1 MTRIL
6 IALAAGMALGPLLG
20 GPEGWGVQL
29 SEISKAVIQLIKAV
43 AVPLLFL
50 AIVNS
55 VTHAQVTLRHGAR
68 MIGVALTN
76 ATIALAIGLGLS
88 HFFEPGLSLQQA
100 WSAGAA
106 SADAIPSIPKLDLL
120 KTITSWVPQSIV
132 QPFTENAVIPAVF
145 LALLTGA
152 ALRREGEGA
161 APILRALELLQR
173 IAERILFWVTRL
185 IPLAVFAAVASS
197 VAKYGYQPLLAL
209 FPYLGVALLGL
220 GLHIAITYQSWIRL
234 FARIPLQ
241 KFWAEAR
248 QPVLQS
254 IATNSSL
261 ATLPFTLRAL
271 DRLGVSRQASALGAC
286 VGTNLNNDGIV
297 LYEGMAFLFV
307 AQALGMDLSLLQQV
321 AGAALCMVTA
331 MGIAGVPEA
340 GFISLALVLTTIG
353 ISTENLALL
362 LSVDWILGRARS
374 ATNVLSD
381 MVVSVVVDDRR
392 APATRAVESAAS
404 SS

>member
-1 MTRIL
+1 MIPIL
-6 IALAAGMALGPLLG
+6 IGLITGMAVGPFLG
-20 GPEGWGVQL
+20 GPEGWGLQL
-29 SEISKAVIQLIKAV
+29 SEISKAVVQLIKAV

-55 VTHAQVTLRHGAR
+55 ITHAQVTLRHGAR

-88 HFFEPGLSLQQA
+88 HFFQPGQSLQQA
-100 WSAGAA
+100 WSGGAT
-106 SADAIPSIPKLDLL
+106 SADAIPAVPKLDFL
-120 KTITSWVPQSIV
+120 KTVTSWLPQSIAH
-132 QPFTENAVIPAVF
+132 PFAENAVIPAVVM
-145 LALLTGA
+145 ALLFGA
-152 ALRREGEGA
+152 ALRREGEAGA
-161 APILRALELLQR
+161 SIRSGLEALQR
-173 IAERILFWVTRL
+173 MTERVLFWVTRL

-220 GLHIAITYQSWIRL
+220 ALHITITYQAWIRF
-234 FARIPLQ
+234 FARIPLRR
-241 KFWAEAR
+241 FWGEAR
-248 QPVLQS
+248 EPILQS
-254 IATNSSL
+254 IGTNSSL

-271 DRLGVSRQASALGAC
+271 DRLGVSKRASALGAC

-307 AQALGMDLSLLQQV
+307 AQALGLDLSLMQQV
-321 AGAALCMVTA
+321 AGAALCMLTA
-331 MGIAGVPEA
+331 LGIAGVPEA
-340 GFISLALVLTTIG
+340 GFISLALVLSTVG
-353 ISTENLALL
+353 IPTENLALL

-374 ATNVLSD
+374 VTNVLSD
-381 MVVSVVVDDRR
+381 MVVSIMVDDR
-392 APATRAVESAAS
+392 PAAIEVPVS

>member
-1 MTRIL
+1 MIRIL
-6 IALAAGMALGPLLG
+6 IGLAAGMAVGPFMG
-20 GPEGWGVQL
+20 GPEGWGAEL

-55 VTHAQVTLRHGAR
+55 ITHAQVTLRHGVR
-68 MIGVALTN
+68 MVGVAVTN

-88 HFFEPGLSLQQA
+88 HFFQPGLSLQQA
-100 WSAGAA
+100 WSGGAA
-106 SADAIPSIPKLDLL
+106 SADAIPALPQLDFF
-120 KTITSWVPQSIV
+120 KTLTSWLPQSIA
-132 QPFTENAVIPAVF
+132 QPFAENAVIPAVL
-145 LALLTGA
+145 LALLAGT
-152 ALRREGEGA
+152 ALRAEGESGA
-161 APILRALELLQR
+161 SVRGAFEVLQR
-173 IAERILFWVTRL
+173 MTERVLFWVTRL
-185 IPLAVFAAVASS
+185 IPIAVFAAVASS

-220 GLHIAITYQSWIRL
+220 ALHILITYQAWIRL
-234 FARIPLQ
+234 FAGIPLR
-241 KFWAEAR
+241 KFWSEAR

-254 IATNSSL
+254 IGTNSSL

-271 DRLGVSRQASALGAC
+271 DRLGVSRRASALGAC

-307 AQALGMDLSLLQQV
+307 AQALGMDLSFAQQV
-321 AGAALCMVTA
+321 AGAALCMLTA

-353 ISTENLALL
+353 IPTENLALL

-381 MVVSVVVDDRR
+381 MVVSTVVDDR
-392 APATRAVESAAS
+392 PGPAAS
-404 SS
+404 S